1 MFFGFILA
9 IIAIVGVL
17 KSTAALTLLT
27 PFLILG
33 FPIVDTSYSFIASY
47 LREDYLES
55 INSSKLRQQ
64 FIDQGFSWRGANI
77 LIISACIYLNLV
89 AIIVSIQENLY
100 LFITMIVVGYLA
112 YYWLK
117 QRVVSGQNVIEV
129 DKFKQRIKLF
139 GVPIDHLNCSQVLEH
154 LDRFVSEKKAHQVI
168 TPDTLAILRAR
179 ADKQYL
185 DITKKADLVTP
196 DGAGIL
202 WATAFL
208 EEPLPERITGID
220 MINYICQLAVRK
232 KYKIYLLG
240 AERNV
245 IEKAA
250 KNLIERYPGINI
262 VGYHHGYFDNS
273 NSTKNDTSEEN
284 ENIIIQE
291 IKDKKP
297 DFLLVGMGVPK
308 QEFWIFKHKD
318 ELEVPVCIG
327 IGGSF
332 DVISGKIPRA
342 PLWMQ
347 NHGMEW
353 IYRLIREPK
362 RIKRVIVLPYFI
374 WLILLGKI
382 ELLFRVER

>member
-1 MFFGFILA
+1 
-9 IIAIVGVL
+9 
-17 KSTAALTLLT
+17 
-27 PFLILG
+27 
-33 FPIVDTSYSFIASY
+33 
-47 LREDYLES
+47 
-55 INSSKLRQQ
+55 
-64 FIDQGFSWRGANI
+64 
-77 LIISACIYLNLV
+77 
-89 AIIVSIQENLY
+89 
-100 LFITMIVVGYLA
+100 MIVVGYLA

-179 ADKQYL
+179 TDKQYL